1 MKNTFTICG
10 KTITAKPF
18 NVNMVCDLEELGVHM
33 EDYGKNKLSLI
44 RAYLAICENTSIE
57 DAGKMIEKSLI
68 NGEDISNIVE
78 SIDKELEKSD
88 FFQAMFKTQEEAT
101 TESQTEETSKGKA

>member
-10 KTITAKPF
+10 KIITAKPF
-18 NVNMVCDLEELGVHM
+18 DLNMVCDLEELGVRM
-33 EDYGKNKLSLI
+33 DDYGKNKLSLI
-44 RAYLAICENTSIE
+44 RAYLAICENIGLE

-68 NGEDISNIVE
+68 NGEDISDIAE

-88 FFQAMFKTQEEAT
+88 FFQTMFKMQEETT
-101 TESQTEETSKGKA
+101 TESQTEETAKGKA